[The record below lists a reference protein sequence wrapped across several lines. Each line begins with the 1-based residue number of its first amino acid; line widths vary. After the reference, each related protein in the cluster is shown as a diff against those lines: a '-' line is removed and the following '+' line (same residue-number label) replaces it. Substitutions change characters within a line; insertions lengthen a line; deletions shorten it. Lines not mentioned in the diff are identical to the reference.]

1 MRRAT
6 RRGLGSHEKE
16 TQKQPEICEKD
27 RTDGGGD
34 ILYFEEPRT
43 PTHPFLIPCEN
54 DMQLCLG
61 LPQVRGHS
69 NYSII

>member
-27 RTDGGGD
+27 RTDGGGG
-34 ILYFEEPRT
+34 YFV
-43 PTHPFLIPCEN
+43 F
-54 DMQLCLG
+54 
-61 LPQVRGHS
+61 
-69 NYSII
+69 